1 MKDDSS
7 SALRE
12 LINRGEF
19 SFSKGLGRKT
29 ESLVFDRGTLRAL
42 FEIMNRL
49 SIRYIDY
56 PVSSGKES
64 VVFKAQAGGGPVA
77 VKIYKRSTIKFNKLH
92 EYIDGD
98 HRFDS
103 VNRSRSGI
111 ILLWARKEFTNL
123 LESRRAG
130 VLVPEPI
137 AINKNVLV
145 MKYLGTVKRPA
156 PQLRKVDDP
165 ETYYSRILTNVRLL
179 VERAGLVHA
188 DLSEFNI
195 LIHRKKPYLIDM
207 AQSVS
212 ITHPKALQFLRR
224 DLNNISSFY
233 ARSGI
238 VTNVEALLSEL
249 GRSIE

>member
-1 MKDDSS
+1 MKDDNQ

-12 LINRGEF
+12 LIKRGEF
-19 SFSKGLGRKT
+19 SFSNGLGRKT
-29 ESLVFDRGTLRAL
+29 ESLVFDGGTLRAL

-64 VVFKAQAGGGPVA
+64 VVFKAQAKNGPVA
-77 VKIYKRSTIKFNKLH
+77 VKIYKRSTIKFSKLH
-92 EYIDGD
+92 EYINGD

-103 VNRSRSGI
+103 VSRSRSSV

-130 VLVPEPI
+130 VLVPEPL

-165 ETYYSRILTNVRLL
+165 EAHYHSIL
-179 VERAGLVHA
+179 
-188 DLSEFNI
+188 
-195 LIHRKKPYLIDM
+195 
-207 AQSVS
+207 
-212 ITHPKALQFLRR
+212 
-224 DLNNISSFY
+224 
-233 ARSGI
+233 RSH
-238 VTNVEALLSEL
+238 
-249 GRSIE
+249 